1 MSDSDESL
9 IYVDLI
15 EEEPLTAAQWHAKYD
30 ETFGEIPED
39 DDPDYQRYLDRFQ
52 PFRLIVRSGGNQRTM
67 FRSSE
72 RYHNRTDAER
82 AATVCFGANS
92 NVFLRQNEQGN
103 LTLRLA
109 VKA

>member
-1 MSDSDESL
+1 MSDRDESL
-9 IYVDLI
+9 VYVDLI
-15 EEEPLTAAQWHAKYD
+15 EEEPLTEGGFAQSIGVTVD
-30 ETFGEIPED
+30 ELTAD
-39 DDPDYQRYLDRFQ
+39 RYSLYVDRFQ

-72 RYHNRTDAER
+72 RYHNRSDAER
-82 AATVCFGANS
+82 AAMVCFGPDS